1 MEYYISDI
9 LDKLV
14 GSTSVACETNHDN
27 QSIENLQEVE
37 LVAKWLL
44 ERLQDNIKWYDD
56 YRASANDV
64 AIRTYEIIE
73 YMNSSINDMIVAKE
87 EIDKE
92 KYEKIVY

>member
-9 LDKLV
+9 LDKIV

-27 QSIENLQEVE
+27 QSIENLKEVE
-37 LVAKWLL
+37 LVVKWLL
-44 ERLQDNIKWYDD
+44 ERLQNNAKWYGD

-73 YMNSSINDMIVAKE
+73 YMNSSINDLMVTKE
-87 EIDKE
+87 EIDKQ
-92 KYEKIVY
+92 KYEKLIY

>member
-9 LDKLV
+9 LDKII
-14 GSTSVACETNHDN
+14 GSTSINCETNHDN

-44 ERLQDNIKWYDD
+44 ERLQNNIKWYGD

>member
-9 LDKLV
+9 LDKII
-14 GSTSVACETNHDN
+14 GSTSIHCETNHDN

-44 ERLQDNIKWYDD
+44 ERLQDNIKWYGD

-73 YMNSSINDMIVAKE
+73 YMNNSINDMIVAKE

-92 KYEKIVY
+92 KYEKLTY

>member
-14 GSTSVACETNHDN
+14 GSTSVHCETNHDN
-27 QSIENLQEVE
+27 QSIENLQEIE
-37 LVAKWLL
+37 LIANWLMK
-44 ERLQDNIKWYDD
+44 RLHENSKWYGD

-73 YMNSSINDMIVAKE
+73 YINNSINDLMIIK
-87 EIDKE
+87 KE
-92 KYEKIVY
+92 KDKGK